1 MSVKMVFLLAL
12 RCLEGYNPPGTLC
25 PEVSTL
31 LSQFSAWLGPGRP
44 KLGLMGSESPAVGV
58 NASHLLTPQLHRI
71 FSTAK
76 NLSKGLETR
85 IGIPTVVYRGWN
97 IFDLL

>member
-1 MSVKMVFLLAL
+1 MVFLLAL
-12 RCLEGYNPPGTLC
+12 RCLEGYNPTGTLC

-44 KLGLMGSESPAVGV
+44 KLGLMGSESI
-58 NASHLLTPQLHRI
+58 NASHLLTPQLHKI

-85 IGIPTVVYRGWN
+85 IGIPTVVYRSSN